1 MPFNLKFTIIIR
13 FGSYGNSTLFMTILN
28 RNQLKLLV
36 IFYKSTLLL
45 SIACGVMLAALNFN
59 IFFVAFGFGFLS
71 AGSVI
76 SITYKEISKQHEYYF
91 YYNKGISKFTLIL
104 SCILTNLIIGI
115 TLIAIGS
122 YA

>member
-1 MPFNLKFTIIIR
+1 
-13 FGSYGNSTLFMTILN
+13 MTVLN
-28 RNQLKLLV
+28 RNQLKLLI

-45 SIACGVMLAALNFN
+45 SIVCGVMLAAINFN
-59 IFFVAFGFGFLS
+59 VFFIAFGVGFLS

>member
-1 MPFNLKFTIIIR
+1 LV
-13 FGSYGNSTLFMTILN
+13 SYVNSTLFMTILN
-28 RNQLKLLV
+28 RNKLKLLI

-45 SIACGVMLAALNFN
+45 SIACGLM
-59 IFFVAFGFGFLS
+59 FFIAFGFGFLS

-104 SCILTNLIIGI
+104 SCVVLNLAIGLSLIII
-115 TLIAIGS
+115 ET

>member
-1 MPFNLKFTIIIR
+1 
-13 FGSYGNSTLFMTILN
+13 MTILN
-28 RNQLKLLV
+28 RNKLKLLI

-45 SIACGVMLAALNFN
+45 SIACGLMLGAINFN
-59 IFFVAFGFGFLS
+59 MFFIAFGFGFLS

-104 SCILTNLIIGI
+104 SCVVLNLAIGLSLIII
-115 TLIAIGS
+115 ET